1 MRSPPDVGVVIVAAG
16 LGVRAGGDGPKQFRE
31 LAGIPMLLWSLRT
44 FLAHPEVGPVVVV
57 LPAATAAAPP
67 PWLGD
72 LMSERLRL
80 VAGGPERIDSVE
92 RGVGALGGACAVVVV
107 HDGARPFVERDT
119 VDAVIAAARA
129 GQGAVAA
136 IPVSDTLKRGV
147 GSRIEATVPRDGLW
161 RAQTPQAF
169 PRELLAAGLTRARAL
184 GMVATDDAAMVE
196 AAGGAVVL
204 VPDRSTNLKVTT
216 PEDFAIAEAV
226 ARGRR

>member
-1 MRSPPDVGVVIVAAG
+1 VVIVAAG
-16 LGVRAGGDGPKQFRE
+16 QGVRAGGEGPKQFRE

-44 FLAHPEVGPVVVV
+44 FLSHPEVGPVVVV
-57 LPAATAAAPP
+57 LPAATADAPP

-72 LMSERLRL
+72 LADERLRL

-92 RGVGALGGACAVVVV
+92 RGVRALGGACAVVVV

-147 GSRIEATVPRDGLW
+147 GTRVEATVPRDGLW

-169 PRELLAAGLTRARAL
+169 PRDLLAAGLTRARAL

-204 VPDRSTNLKVTT
+204 VPDRSTNFKVTT